1 MVLLRS
7 WGVLDIDP
15 FYRRCNGL
23 NWRLRHRVKDFVKF
37 QPEIDLHLAQMT
49 FALRVHLYL
58 SVHKGDVLKLGNQV
72 EVSEEGRLDLRAQR
86 LQIRI
91 RGFGAVRLD
100 ARADRQPKRGVE
112 LRDAA
117 RDGCLE
123 LARRV

>member
-1 MVLLRS
+1 
-7 WGVLDIDP
+7 
-15 FYRRCNGL
+15 
-23 NWRLRHRVKDFVKF
+23 
-37 QPEIDLHLAQMT
+37 MT
-49 FALRVHLYL
+49 FALRVHLYP

-117 RDGCLE
+117 RSRGVCTRISGYSPRQVGQSRGE
-123 LARRV
+123 KTFWPAVVWAAFRVATACSRKWARISI